1 MSIDTSLDTR
11 VLPHEVLAHTRE
23 HLSES
28 RARVA
33 SMLGSIV
40 EDRSAGSRVWSS
52 DDVEYL
58 NCGGYGTLL
67 LGARHP
73 RVVDAVIA
81 QLGRHPVS
89 TRTLLEPRVA
99 EAAASLA
106 ARLPET
112 LTKVYFGASGT
123 EATEAAIKMACSAGH
138 HRMIGAGGGY
148 HGKTL
153 GALALTANSAY
164 QNPFRRL
171 FTAATRV
178 PYGDIDALSDA
189 MGDDA
194 SDACVV
200 LEPIQGEGGV
210 VIPPPQYLA
219 AASAL
224 CRERGALLVMD
235 EIMTGLGRT
244 GVWWESERDGVAAD
258 IVLVGKSLGGGV
270 IPVSA
275 AVATPRAFR
284 AFDIDFGIHTSTFS
298 GAPLGMAAACAAL
311 EVIDDENLVDRSARF
326 GTRILSELRSLTA
339 GLDTVSVRGRGLLIG
354 LDFRDAGA
362 AGRFL
367 LALLDRRVVANHSLN
382 ASPVVRLTPPATMTD
397 SDVDWMLTAVAG
409 ALRDTYSEGPL

>member
-1 MSIDTSLDTR
+1 MSISTSLDGR
-11 VLPHEVLAHTRE
+11 VQSHTRA

-33 SMLGSIV
+33 SMLGDIV
-40 EDRSAGSRVWSS
+40 EDRSLGARLWST

-99 EAAASLA
+99 EAAAALA
-106 ARLPET
+106 ARLPDS
-112 LTKVYFGASGT
+112 LSKVYFGASGT
-123 EATEAAIKMACSAGH
+123 EATEAAVKMACSAGH
-138 HRMIGAGGGY
+138 HRLIGASRGY

-153 GALALTANSAY
+153 GALALTANPSY

-171 FTAATRV
+171 FTAATTV
-178 PYGDIDALSDA
+178 PYGDVQALSDA
-189 MGDDA
+189 LGDDA

-200 LEPIQGEGGV
+200 LEPVQGEGGV
-210 VIPPPQYLA
+210 VLPPRNYLA
-219 AASAL
+219 VASAL
-224 CRERGALLVMD
+224 CRERGALLVID

-244 GVWWESERDGVAAD
+244 GLMWESERDAVDAD

-311 EVIDDENLVDRSARF
+311 EVIDDEKLVARSART
-326 GTRILSELRSLTA
+326 GGRLLDELRILTA
-339 GLDTVSVRGRGLLIG
+339 DLGTVEVRGRGLLIG
-354 LDFRDAGA
+354 LDFGDAGT

-382 ASPVVRLTPPATMTD
+382 ASPVVRFTPPATMTEA
-397 SDVDWMLTAVAG
+397 DVDWMLTAVG
-409 ALRDTYSEGPL
+409 DALRETFSKGHR

>member
-1 MSIDTSLDTR
+1 MSISTSLDGR
-11 VLPHEVLAHTRE
+11 VQSHTRA

-33 SMLGSIV
+33 SMLGDIV
-40 EDRSAGSRVWSS
+40 EDRSLGARLWST

-73 RVVDAVIA
+73 RVVDAVIG

-99 EAAASLA
+99 EAAAALA
-106 ARLPET
+106 ARLPDS
-112 LTKVYFGASGT
+112 LSKVYFGASGT
-123 EATEAAIKMACSAGH
+123 EATEAAVKMACSAGH
-138 HRMIGAGGGY
+138 HRLIGASRGY

-153 GALALTANSAY
+153 GALALTANPSY

-171 FTAATRV
+171 FTAATTV
-178 PYGDIDALSDA
+178 PYGDVQALSDA
-189 MGDDA
+189 LGDDA

-200 LEPIQGEGGV
+200 LEPVQGEGGV
-210 VIPPPQYLA
+210 VLPPRNYLA
-219 AASAL
+219 VASAL
-224 CRERGALLVMD
+224 CRERGALLVID

-244 GVWWESERDGVAAD
+244 GLMWESERDAVDAD

-311 EVIDDENLVDRSARF
+311 EVIDDEKLVARSART
-326 GTRILSELRSLTA
+326 GGRLLDELRILTA
-339 GLDTVSVRGRGLLIG
+339 DLGTVEVRGRGLLIG
-354 LDFRDAGA
+354 LDFGDAGT

-382 ASPVVRLTPPATMTD
+382 ASPVVRFTPPATMTEA
-397 SDVDWMLTAVAG
+397 DVDWMLTAVG
-409 ALRDTYSEGPL
+409 DALRETFSKGHR

>member
-1 MSIDTSLDTR
+1 MSISTSLDGR
-11 VLPHEVLAHTRE
+11 VQSHTRA

-33 SMLGSIV
+33 SMLGDIV
-40 EDRSAGSRVWSS
+40 EDRSLGARLWST

-99 EAAASLA
+99 EAAAALA
-106 ARLPET
+106 ARLPDS
-112 LTKVYFGASGT
+112 LSKVYFGASGT
-123 EATEAAIKMACSAGH
+123 EATEAAVKMACSAGH
-138 HRMIGAGGGY
+138 HRLIGASRGY

-153 GALALTANSAY
+153 GALALTANPSY

-171 FTAATRV
+171 FTAATTV
-178 PYGDIDALSDA
+178 PYGDVQALSDA
-189 MGDDA
+189 LGDDA

-200 LEPIQGEGGV
+200 LEPVQGEGGV
-210 VIPPPQYLA
+210 VLPPRNYLA
-219 AASAL
+219 VASAL
-224 CRERGALLVMD
+224 CRERGALLVID

-244 GVWWESERDGVAAD
+244 GLMWESERDAVDAD

-311 EVIDDENLVDRSARF
+311 EVIDDEKLVARSART
-326 GTRILSELRSLTA
+326 GGRLLDELRILTA
-339 GLDTVSVRGRGLLIG
+339 DLGTVEVRGRGLLIG
-354 LDFRDAGA
+354 LDFGDAGT

-367 LALLDRRVVANHSLN
+367 LTLLDRRVVANHSLN
-382 ASPVVRLTPPATMTD
+382 ASPVVRFTPPATMTEA
-397 SDVDWMLTAVAG
+397 DVDWMLTAVG
-409 ALRDTYSEGPL
+409 DALRETFSKGHR

>member
-1 MSIDTSLDTR
+1 MSISTSLDGR
-11 VLPHEVLAHTRE
+11 VQSHTRA

-33 SMLGSIV
+33 SMLGDIV
-40 EDRSAGSRVWSS
+40 EDRSLGARLWST

-99 EAAASLA
+99 EAAAALA
-106 ARLPET
+106 ARLPDP
-112 LTKVYFGASGT
+112 LSKVYFGASGT
-123 EATEAAIKMACSAGH
+123 EATEAAVKMACSAGH
-138 HRMIGAGGGY
+138 HRLIGASRGY

-153 GALALTANSAY
+153 GALALTANPSY

-171 FTAATRV
+171 FTAATTV
-178 PYGDIDALSDA
+178 PYGDVQALSDA
-189 MGDDA
+189 LGDDA

-200 LEPIQGEGGV
+200 LEPVQGEGGV
-210 VIPPPQYLA
+210 VLPPRNYLA
-219 AASAL
+219 VASAL
-224 CRERGALLVMD
+224 CRERGALLVID

-244 GVWWESERDGVAAD
+244 GLMWESERDAVDAD

-311 EVIDDENLVDRSARF
+311 EVIDDEKLVARSART
-326 GTRILSELRSLTA
+326 GGRLLDELRILTA
-339 GLDTVSVRGRGLLIG
+339 DLGTVEVRGRGLLIG
-354 LDFRDAGA
+354 LDFGDAGT

-382 ASPVVRLTPPATMTD
+382 ASPVVRFTPPATMTEA
-397 SDVDWMLTAVAG
+397 DVDWMLTAVG
-409 ALRDTYSEGPL
+409 DALRETFSKGHR